1 MKRLVVYKFI
11 FLSVALIL
19 VGCSDISDIES
30 KMKEEIEEIK
40 SEIDATKEELTSV
53 EEKLLEI
60 MEEAEW
66 AEAEI
71 AMAEEF
77 GAFQE
82 EYEEYEADEN
92 FDEYEGDGDESS
104 SNYIGTK
111 VLTYEEFIAQPYI
124 IEQYLLQGER
134 ASYLVDYGAKQAY
147 EVYRRTHEK
156 YNQIFSDED

>member
-1 MKRLVVYKFI
+1 MKRLVVCKFI
-11 FLSVALIL
+11 FLSFVLIL
-19 VGCSDISDIES
+19 VGCSDTSDIES
-30 KMKEEIEEIK
+30 KMKEEIDGIK

-53 EEKLLEI
+53 EKKLLEI
-60 MEEAEW
+60 TEEAEW

-71 AMAEEF
+71 AMAEEL

-82 EYEEYEADEN
+82 EYEEYEADETFN
-92 FDEYEGDGDESS
+92 EYEGDRDESS
-104 SNYIGTK
+104 SNYIGTE

-134 ASYLVDYGAKQAY
+134 APYLVDYDAKHAY

-156 YNQIFSDED
+156 YNQLFSD

>member
-11 FLSVALIL
+11 LLSITLIL
-19 VGCSDISDIES
+19 VGCSDTSDMES
-30 KMKEEIEEIK
+30 KMRKEIEEIK

-71 AMAEEF
+71 AMAEEL

-82 EYEEYEADEN
+82 EYEKYEPDEN
-92 FDEYEGDGDESS
+92 FDDYEGDTDEPS

-134 ASYLVDYGAKQAY
+134 APYLVDYDAKQAY

-156 YNQIFSDED
+156 YNQIFSE

>member
-1 MKRLVVYKFI
+1 MKKLVVCKFI
-11 FLSVALIL
+11 FLSIALIL
-19 VGCSDISDIES
+19 VGCSDTSDIEN
-30 KMKEEIEEIK
+30 KMREEIDEIK
-40 SEIDATKEELTSV
+40 SEIDATKEELTAV

-60 MEEAEW
+60 TEEAEW

-71 AMAEEF
+71 AMAEEL

-82 EYEEYEADEN
+82 EYEEHDADEN
-92 FDEYEGDGDESS
+92 FDEYEDDTGEPS

-134 ASYLVDYGAKQAY
+134 APYLVDYDAKQAY
-147 EVYRRTHEK
+147 EVYQRTHEK
-156 YNQIFSDED
+156 YNQIFSD

>member
-1 MKRLVVYKFI
+1 
-11 FLSVALIL
+11 
-19 VGCSDISDIES
+19 
-30 KMKEEIEEIK
+30 MKEIK
-40 SEIDATKEELTSV
+40 TEIDTTKEELTSV

-60 MEEAEW
+60 MEETEW

-71 AMAEEF
+71 AMAEERST
-77 GAFQE
+77 FQD
-82 EYEEYEADEN
+82 EYEAYEADGN
-92 FDEYEGDGDESS
+92 FDEHDGDTGEPTN
-104 SNYIGTK
+104 NYIGTK

-134 ASYLVDYGAKQAY
+134 APYLVDYDAKQAY

>member
-1 MKRLVVYKFI
+1 MKRLVVCKFI
-11 FLSVALIL
+11 FLSFVLIL
-19 VGCSDISDIES
+19 VGCSDTSDIES
-30 KMKEEIEEIK
+30 KMREEIEEIK

-60 MEEAEW
+60 TEEAEW
-66 AEAEI
+66 ADAEI
-71 AMAEEF
+71 AMAEEL

-92 FDEYEGDGDESS
+92 FGEYEEDGDESS

-134 ASYLVDYGAKQAY
+134 APYLVDYDAKQAY

-156 YNQIFSDED
+156 YNQIFSD

>member
-1 MKRLVVYKFI
+1 MVMKRLVVYKFI
-11 FLSVALIL
+11 LFSITLIL
-19 VGCSDISDIES
+19 VGCSDTSDIES
-30 KMKEEIEEIK
+30 KMRKEIEEIK
-40 SEIDATKEELTSV
+40 SEIDATKKELTSM

-60 MEEAEW
+60 TEESEW

-71 AMAEEF
+71 AMAEEL
-77 GAFQE
+77 GTFQE
-82 EYEEYEADEN
+82 EYEEYEPDEN
-92 FDEYEGDGDESS
+92 FDDYEGDTDESS

-134 ASYLVDYGAKQAY
+134 APYLVDYDAKQAY

-156 YNQIFSDED
+156 YNQIFSD

>member
-11 FLSVALIL
+11 LLSITLIL
-19 VGCSDISDIES
+19 VGCSDTSDIES
-30 KMKEEIEEIK
+30 KMRKEIEDIK
-40 SEIDATKEELTSV
+40 SEIDATRKELTSI

-60 MEEAEW
+60 TEESEW

-71 AMAEEF
+71 AMAEEL
-77 GAFQE
+77 GTFQE
-82 EYEEYEADEN
+82 EYEEYESDEN
-92 FDEYEGDGDESS
+92 FDDYEGDTDESS

-134 ASYLVDYGAKQAY
+134 APYLVDYDAKQAY

-156 YNQIFSDED
+156 YNQIFSD